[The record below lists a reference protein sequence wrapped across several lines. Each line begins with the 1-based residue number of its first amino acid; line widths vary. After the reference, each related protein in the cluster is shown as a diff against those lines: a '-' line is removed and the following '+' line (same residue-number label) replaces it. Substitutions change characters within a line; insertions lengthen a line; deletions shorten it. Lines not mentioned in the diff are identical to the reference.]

1 MTVRDGGRI
10 HGWWNQF
17 HPVIQRTGMA
27 YTRFSGMERSSDKNS
42 DLRSR
47 MQCEAGSGGVKGQDE
62 RQNTAPLTPPL
73 TPTLFCAL
81 TTDNVVIHGMTADWA
96 RGSHPCA
103 MRLRMIG
110 APGVSPFRFGGFSGE
125 WVMGAEFGDDLG
137 GSLAGAV
144 RLVRREAD
152 GAHAG
157 MSATA
162 IALADLSEVHHL
174 FGVGFGPRI

>member
-47 MQCEAGSGGVKGQDE
+47 MQCEAVSGGVKGQDE

-81 TTDNVVIHGMTADWA
+81 TTDNVVIHGMTTIYP
-96 RGSHPCA
+96 S
-103 MRLRMIG
+103 I
-110 APGVSPFRFGGFSGE
+110 V
-125 WVMGAEFGDDLG
+125 
-137 GSLAGAV
+137 
-144 RLVRREAD
+144 
-152 GAHAG
+152 
-157 MSATA
+157 
-162 IALADLSEVHHL
+162 
-174 FGVGFGPRI
+174 